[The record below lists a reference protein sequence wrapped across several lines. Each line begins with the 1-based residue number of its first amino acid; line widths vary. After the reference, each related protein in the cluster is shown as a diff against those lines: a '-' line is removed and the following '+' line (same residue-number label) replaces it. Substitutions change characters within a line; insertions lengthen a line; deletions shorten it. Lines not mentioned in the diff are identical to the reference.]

1 MSALKNAPHRQ
12 GLPAH
17 GRRKSSRRLDALTGS
32 DVSSHIPLAAAQDAR
47 RHALG
52 LLARARPQDLE
63 QQLAELQPLPH
74 FEWLRRPETGMLM
87 LRGRLGGGGQVFN
100 LGEATVTRCT
110 LRLQAPGLPASV
122 GVGTVRGSDPRHA
135 ELVALAD
142 ALLQTPDWAPQ
153 LQARLLRPL
162 AEAELDRHARR
173 AAEVARSKVDFY
185 TLVRGED

>member
-1 MSALKNAPHRQ
+1 MPSASTA
-12 GLPAH
+12 
-17 GRRKSSRRLDALTGS
+17 
-32 DVSSHIPLAAAQDAR
+32 PLAR
-47 RHALG
+47 PEALG
-52 LLARARPQDLE
+52 LLARARAQDLE
-63 QQLAELQPLPH
+63 RRLADLQPLPA

-87 LRGRLGGGGQVFN
+87 LRGRLGGGGQIFN

-135 ELVALAD
+135 ERVALTD

-153 LQARLLRPL
+153 VQARILRPL
-162 AEAELDRHARR
+162 AEAEQARHARR